1 MVDKDFNS
9 EKDFI
14 SYLDD
19 DDSIKNQHVIIIKKT
34 DFGVKF
40 KFNPN
45 EDKTIFIPW
54 HRVLKIK
61 EKGSSSGN
69 RGVEK

>member
-1 MVDKDFNS
+1 MVDKNS
-9 EKDFI
+9 NIEKDFI

-19 DDSIKNQHVIIIKKT
+19 DDSVKNQHVIIIKKT

-40 KFNPN
+40 KFNLD

-61 EKGSSSGN
+61 E
-69 RGVEK
+69 RGERK